1 MWLRVWNLKQG
12 VILTYLSGPNLITSV
27 QLMKSRQLLWLGQ
40 RIRWKESEACEGFT
54 SLRLDL
60 KLEGGHELKNAG
72 PLGAGNRPQLTDSK
86 NLSPPFLLCQ

>member
-1 MWLRVWNLKQG
+1 MER
-12 VILTYLSGPNLITSV
+12 
-27 QLMKSRQLLWLGQ
+27 
-40 RIRWKESEACEGFT
+40 ESEACEGFN

-72 PLGAGNRPQLTDSK
+72 PQGAGNRPQLTDSK